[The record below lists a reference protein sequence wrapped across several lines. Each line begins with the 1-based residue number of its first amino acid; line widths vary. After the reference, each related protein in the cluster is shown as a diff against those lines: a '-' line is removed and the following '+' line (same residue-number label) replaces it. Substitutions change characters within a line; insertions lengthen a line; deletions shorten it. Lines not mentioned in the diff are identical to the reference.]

1 MAGPQAAR
9 RNARRPLRS
18 GAAETVG
25 YEGTID
31 EGGRIMAKRSLQ
43 ERAAALEREVTELKA
58 AARNGTHQK
67 DWEGTVG
74 MFSGD
79 ELRKRVDAR
88 ILKAREDE
96 RRKARRRD
104 SGKRASTSRLV

>member
-1 MAGPQAAR
+1 
-9 RNARRPLRS
+9 
-18 GAAETVG
+18 
-25 YEGTID
+25 
-31 EGGRIMAKRSLQ
+31 
-43 ERAAALEREVTELKA
+43 
-58 AARNGTHQK
+58 
-67 DWEGTVG
+67 